1 MSQQAIKDN
10 ILRLLEEIV
19 NRTQRVAG
27 DHPPK
32 DLSFEID
39 LIRDDLRVLYRHLE
53 TFARQD
59 EPTKTPEREPVDV
72 PESGAPVQATTQERE
87 EAPGADKAPV
97 CDEESV
103 REEAPGAEEVPA
115 RDEAPAPEEEPDGST
130 TPPDPA
136 GPAASEPAGSEDA
149 KAHEEPPRPDQEK
162 PKTNNGVKA
171 VIDILSEYSNR
182 TIGDQYLKEE
192 DDSLHQRIAG
202 SKEDKSIGTRMQQ
215 HPISNLKEA
224 IGVNEKFLF
233 INELFG
239 GNIEDYR
246 DAIARLNE
254 METMKAAF
262 DYLNQLGRE
271 YAWDGTRSVTTIEKL
286 ANLVQRR
293 HMDKSNR

>member
-1 MSQQAIKDN
+1 MSQQTIKDN
-10 ILRLLEEIV
+10 ILRLLEEIA
-19 NRTQRVAG
+19 NRTQRIAG

-32 DLSFEID
+32 DLSLEID
-39 LIRDDLRVLYRHLE
+39 LIREDLRVLYRHLE

-59 EPTKTPEREPVDV
+59 EPTKTPEREPVGM

-87 EAPGADKAPV
+87 EIPADDKAPV
-97 CDEESV
+97 RGKESV
-103 REEAPGAEEVPA
+103 REEAPEAEEAPA
-115 RDEAPAPEEEPDGST
+115 LDEAPAPEKQ
-130 TPPDPA
+130 
-136 GPAASEPAGSEDA
+136 PAGSEDA
-149 KAHEEPPRPDQEK
+149 KVREEPPSPDQEK
-162 PKTNNGVKA
+162 PKTNNGAKA
-171 VIDILSEYSNR
+171 VIDILSEYGNQ
-182 TIGDQYLKEE
+182 TIGDQYLKDE

-202 SKEDKSIGTRMQQ
+202 NKEDKSIGTRMQQ

-246 DAIARLNE
+246 EAIARLND

-271 YAWDGTRSVTTIEKL
+271 YAWDGTRSVATIEKL

>member
-1 MSQQAIKDN
+1 MNQQTIKDN
-10 ILRLLEEIV
+10 ILRLLEEIA

-32 DLSFEID
+32 DLSLEID
-39 LIRDDLRVLYRHLE
+39 LIRDDLRALYRHLE
-53 TFARQD
+53 TFARHD
-59 EPTKTPEREPVDV
+59 DPEKTPEREPVDI
-72 PESGAPVQATTQERE
+72 PESAAPVQATTPERE
-87 EAPGADKAPV
+87 EAPEAD
-97 CDEESV
+97 
-103 REEAPGAEEVPA
+103 EAPGAEAAPV
-115 RDEAPAPEEEPDGST
+115 RDEAPAPEEK
-130 TPPDPA
+130 
-136 GPAASEPAGSEDA
+136 PAGSTASAD
-149 KAHEEPPRPDQEK
+149 PPGSDEEK
-162 PKTNNGVKA
+162 PKTNNGAKA
-171 VIDILSEYSNR
+171 VIDILSEYSNQ
-182 TIGDQYLKEE
+182 TIGDQYLMEE

-202 SKEDKSIGTRMQQ
+202 NKEDKSIGTRMQQ

-271 YAWDGTRSVTTIEKL
+271 YAWDGTRSVVTIEKL